1 MSCSPHV
8 FTNSELFQL
17 EVQMFVY
24 LLIVLVKQYVKV
36 KNRDWEFV
44 KTCGEQLSS
53 IFLIWLIGLFIYCR
67 SFSKQFFA
75 DFLPVLF
82 VYAINLLIISTEN
95 PQDKTLRIRCGL
107 KLLRLIFFWVSTTKS
122 FPLVGKSENKA
133 TTKVR
138 F

>member
-1 MSCSPHV
+1 M
-8 FTNSELFQL
+8 
-17 EVQMFVY
+17 
-24 LLIVLVKQYVKV
+24 

-44 KTCGEQLSS
+44 KTCGEQRSS
-53 IFLIWLIGLFIYCR
+53 IFLIWLIGLFIHCR

-107 KLLRLIFFWVSTTKS
+107 KLLRLIFFEFQPQKVFRLWENQKTKPQVKWGFKNQKNLFAWCCGHVIAQHQPGIS
-122 FPLVGKSENKA
+122 SPPLA
-133 TTKVR
+133 RHRCTQ
-138 F
+138 